1 MMMAIHD
8 CCEKKHCKCRGFLK
22 FVFGA
27 GVLGLL
33 AHMVYGY
40 LEEDKPCPLKGWLA
54 KHGNESTAEIEEFD
68 DRHKLFTRGGSKK
81 YTPEYTP
88 ITQREKKNIQQ
99 KKEGRIWRSH

>member
-1 MMMAIHD
+1 MKMANHD

-40 LEEDKPCPLKGWLA
+40 LEEDKPCPPKGWLA
-54 KHGNESTAEIEEFD
+54 KHGNESTAEFEDFD
-68 DRHKLFTRGGSKK
+68 D
-81 YTPEYTP
+81 
-88 ITQREKKNIQQ
+88 
-99 KKEGRIWRSH
+99 

>member
-1 MMMAIHD
+1 MKMANHD

-40 LEEDKPCPLKGWLA
+40 LEEDKPCPLKDGWL
-54 KHGNESTAEIEEFD
+54 STGTKVPLNLRISTIDTNFLTEAAARMSRRLLHDYRSGSF
-68 DRHKLFTRGGSKK
+68 LFCLL
-81 YTPEYTP
+81 
-88 ITQREKKNIQQ
+88 
-99 KKEGRIWRSH
+99 

>member
-1 MMMAIHD
+1 MPIAGSLKPKSSGQKKIIIDGGMDMKMANHD

-54 KHGNESTAEIEEFD
+54 KHGNESTAEFENFD
-68 DRHKLFTRGGSKK
+68 D
-81 YTPEYTP
+81 
-88 ITQREKKNIQQ
+88 
-99 KKEGRIWRSH
+99 

>member
-1 MMMAIHD
+1 MVVPVLLMPKVELRLLSLVHMNMKMANHD

-54 KHGNESTAEIEEFD
+54 KHGNESTAEFEDFD
-68 DRHKLFTRGGSKK
+68 D
-81 YTPEYTP
+81 
-88 ITQREKKNIQQ
+88 
-99 KKEGRIWRSH
+99 

>member
-1 MMMAIHD
+1 MKMANHD

-40 LEEDKPCPLKGWLA
+40 LEEDKPCPLKG
-54 KHGNESTAEIEEFD
+54 
-68 DRHKLFTRGGSKK
+68 
-81 YTPEYTP
+81 
-88 ITQREKKNIQQ
+88 
-99 KKEGRIWRSH
+99 